1 MISPVCADLKCPAH
15 RNREWNGFPT
25 GAGLSGDVGH
35 RIQAFRYKM
44 DKFQGS
50 DGQPTAAPAV
60 NNTVLNM

>member
-35 RIQAFRYKM
+35 GIQAFCYKM
-44 DKFQGS
+44 DKSEGLMGS
-50 DGQPTAAPAV
+50 PQQHPQLT
-60 NNTVLNM
+60 TLC